1 MYKLGTAILL
11 GSLLVFSAC
20 KTRKKTAKSN
30 TNELKHSVLLVD
42 DSTEYI
48 HVKPNTF
55 FVVQLKQK
63 GINNEFWQYC
73 GTNAL
78 IAYEGNKHM
87 VEVDKKKYSG
97 LKTSSDK
104 FSFHSYY
111 ATGVDELRFVKLNA
125 AKTDIVEERIV
136 RVVVGRK

>member
-1 MYKLGTAILL
+1 MYKLSIATLV

-20 KTRKKTAKSN
+20 KAFKKNVRTS
-30 TNELKHSVLLVD
+30 TNDLKHSVLLVD

-55 FVVQLKQK
+55 FIVQLTQK

-78 IAYEGNKHM
+78 IAYEGNRHM
-87 VEVDKKKYSG
+87 VEVDKKKYTG

-125 AKTDIVEERIV
+125 AKTDITEERIV
-136 RVVVGRK
+136 RVVVGKK